1 MRPLHFHEIHLS
13 NSQITAIVTPP
24 SHASQPNK
32 KDQVPATKPRR
43 NPLLLS
49 SSGLIS
55 LLLRPLIT
63 LALVSVLASRI
74 SQLSVCTS
82 LDWCWQLALLDLR
95 DTTGGVNDWQ
105 TKLDA
110 GNGVLGGR
118 DILLGSITLLVL
130 TQLAGEEDQAGL
142 VCL

>member
-1 MRPLHFHEIHLS
+1 MHR
-13 NSQITAIVTPP
+13 NQTRKTKVP
-24 SHASQPNK
+24 SSR
-32 KDQVPATKPRR
+32 PRR

-55 LLLRPLIT
+55 LLLRTLIT

-82 LDWCWQLALLDLR
+82 LDWCWHLALLDLGN
-95 DTTGGVNDWQ
+95 TTDGVDDWK

-110 GNGVLGGR
+110 GNGVLDGR

-142 VCL
+142 VGL